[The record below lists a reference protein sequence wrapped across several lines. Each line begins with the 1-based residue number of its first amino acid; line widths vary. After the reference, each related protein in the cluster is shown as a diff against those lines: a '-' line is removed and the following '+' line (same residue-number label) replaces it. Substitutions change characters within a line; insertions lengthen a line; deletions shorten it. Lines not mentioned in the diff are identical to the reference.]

1 VNTHEAKRCLEAGL
15 EAVLEAG
22 PIALEYFRQPMAVRD
37 KRSGGH
43 YDPVTEA
50 DRRIELLIRE
60 RLRRNFPDHRVVGE
74 EHGSEGAG
82 TTCWYIDPI
91 DGTRAFISGMPTWGI
106 LLGLVVEDR
115 PLVGIVHQPYTG
127 ETWYAAPGV
136 GARLRVGERESALR
150 TRAHAEL
157 ADAVLYSTHPSM
169 FREPALLERYERLA
183 AARPELDRKLE
194 AVRAM
199 GSRKFFLRSTA
210 GSLSAAEVQERVR
223 QLVEGSGGRLIS
235 VQVGQPRV
243 DGLFRQVTVT
253 VQLNANI
260 LALRR
265 ILLAAETAE
274 PYVFVDALTV
284 RAQVPPGYKVQPGFE
299 PEMFIQLDISGFA
312 IAG

>member
-1 VNTHEAKRCLEAGL
+1 MRAIMGLPPEKRRKAALGFLAA
-15 EAVLEAG
+15 AVAF
-22 PIALEYFRQPMAVRD
+22 IAAIVATPLLLAHH
-37 KRSGGH
+37 H
-43 YDPVTEA
+43 YDLA
-50 DRRIELLIRE
+50 LDDIGRR
-60 RLRRNFPDHRVVGE
+60 
-74 EHGSEGAG
+74 
-82 TTCWYIDPI
+82 
-91 DGTRAFISGMPTWGI
+91 
-106 LLGLVVEDR
+106 
-115 PLVGIVHQPYTG
+115 
-127 ETWYAAPGV
+127 
-136 GARLRVGERESALR
+136 
-150 TRAHAEL
+150 
-157 ADAVLYSTHPSM
+157 
-169 FREPALLERYERLA
+169 LERYERLA

-274 PYVFVDALTV
+274 PYVFVDSLTV
-284 RAQVPPGYKVQPGFE
+284 RAQVPPGYKAQPGFE